1 MLIYAD
7 CMTRHIGL
15 FQILFLGSCLLSI
28 DRKIPLVS
36 LAMDAISGQSDT
48 ETEFSF
54 RYGFIRI
61 QFQINYHSSEKYANF
76 IRRQG
81 DTDYKAQG

>member
-1 MLIYAD
+1 
-7 CMTRHIGL
+7 
-15 FQILFLGSCLLSI
+15 
-28 DRKIPLVS
+28 
-36 LAMDAISGQSDT
+36 MDAISGQSDT

-81 DTDYKAQG
+81 ATDYKAQG